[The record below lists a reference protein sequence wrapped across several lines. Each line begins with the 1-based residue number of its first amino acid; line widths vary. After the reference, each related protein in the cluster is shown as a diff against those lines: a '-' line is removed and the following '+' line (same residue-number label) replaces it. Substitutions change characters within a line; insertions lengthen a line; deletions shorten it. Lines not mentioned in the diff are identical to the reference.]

1 VQARAELDETKRRGI
16 YAEMQR
22 ILRDEGG
29 AIVPMSANAIEA
41 RTDKANRDKVSGIT
55 PFDGRRIIEPWVLV

>member
-1 VQARAELDETKRRGI
+1 LLVPARAELDETKRRGM

-22 ILRDEGG
+22 ILGDEFG

-55 PFDGRRIIEPWVLV
+55 PFDGR